1 MQAPGG
7 RNLNVIAIDAAAET
21 AKAVHKT
28 LFTSLLIQY
37 IHNVFD
43 FHE

>member
-1 MQAPGG
+1 MRRQVTRGL
-7 RNLNVIAIDAAAET
+7 NLIAIDPAAEVL
-21 AKAVHKT
+21 KR
-28 LFTSLLIQY
+28 FTSCYSPVFLIQY

>member
-1 MQAPGG
+1 MQAASH
-7 RNLNVIAIDAAAET
+7 RNLNVIAIAAAAEA
-21 AKAVHKT
+21 AKADHKT
-28 LFTSLLIQY
+28 LFTVFLIQY